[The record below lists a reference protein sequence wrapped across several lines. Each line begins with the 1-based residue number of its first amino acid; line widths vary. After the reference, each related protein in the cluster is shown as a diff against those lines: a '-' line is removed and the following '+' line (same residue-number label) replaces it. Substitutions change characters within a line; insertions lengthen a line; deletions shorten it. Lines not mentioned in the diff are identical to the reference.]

1 MTNNYY
7 INFCGK
13 CSGDLKLDGVD
24 AHGVQQAVL
33 EIEDKVAQHHQK
45 HLEVEL
51 AAAGLGQRQEQERD
65 ERNDEENKAKDGEVQ
80 EPHTVELVHG
90 AIQEIKQITLHFCDI
105 YTLNIILVGCVFLLI
120 CEFN

>member
-51 AAAGLGQRQEQERD
+51 AAAGLGQRQEKERD
-65 ERNDEENKAKDGEVQ
+65 ERNGEENEAEDREVQ
-80 EPHTVELVHG
+80 EVQAVELVHG
-90 AIQEIKQITLHFCDI
+90 AKQLVKQITLHFCDI
-105 YTLNIILVGCVFLLI
+105 YTLNIILVGY
-120 CEFN
+120 